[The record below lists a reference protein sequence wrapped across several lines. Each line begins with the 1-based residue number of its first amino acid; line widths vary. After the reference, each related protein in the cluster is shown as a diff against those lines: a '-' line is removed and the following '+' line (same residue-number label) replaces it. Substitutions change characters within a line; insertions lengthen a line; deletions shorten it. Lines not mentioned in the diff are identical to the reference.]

1 MCNIEFE
8 FMFLF
13 TLDNVKM
20 LYNKYKKGNNVWVGT
35 RDDKKCVPAVNE
47 SSN

>member
-1 MCNIEFE
+1 MFNIEFE

-20 LYNKYKKGNNVWVGT
+20 LYKNIKKETMFGSE
-35 RDDKKCVPAVNE
+35 PATTKTVFP
-47 SSN
+47 